1 MAPALRR
8 WFVPAVPL
16 VLAALLLFHPRGGDG
31 RVYDGVSGATDR
43 WLVVHVGLAVLVGLL
58 ALAVWMLL
66 DGMRGRAA
74 TISRVALLPFVAGFL
89 VWEAN
94 AGIGTAVLVDYADGL
109 PPGEREA
116 VAGAVQELWS
126 NPWVGEPSLF
136 NAIGNLSWVVAMLGA
151 AVAFSRAG
159 AGRAVTVLLALS
171 SLFVFHALIVG
182 SVALVCLAAAAF
194 LVERAR
200 VQPAPAPLVP
210 PTGVAPAGT

>member
-16 VLAALLLFHPRGGDG
+16 VLAAVLLFHPRGGG
-31 RVYDGVSGATDR
+31 RIYDGVTGAADR
-43 WLVVHVGLAVLVGLL
+43 WLLVHVGLAVLVGLL

-94 AGIGTAVLVDYADGL
+94 AGIGTAVLVDYAEGL
-109 PPGEREA
+109 PPAEREV

-126 NPWVGEPSLF
+126 NPFVGEPSAF
-136 NAIGNLSWVVAMLGA
+136 NAIGNLSWIVAMIAA

-159 AGRAVTVLLALS
+159 AGRAVTALLALS
-171 SLFVFHALIVG
+171 SLFVFHAVIVG

-200 VQPAPAPLVP
+200 AQPAPAPVVP